1 MILRRANIK
10 DAKDIYN
17 LISSFSAKGLLLQ
30 RTLSNIYDN
39 IRDFNIIEIT
49 GDVVGIAA
57 MHVCWEDFGEIR
69 SICVKEEYSYKGY
82 GKKLVEASIKDALE
96 VKLSKLFV
104 LTYQIEFFEKLG
116 FFIVNK
122 KVLPQKIWG
131 ECINCPKFPNCD
143 ETAMMKIL

>member
-1 MILRRANIK
+1 MNLRRANIK
-10 DAKDIYN
+10 DANDIYK
-17 LISSFSAKGLLLQ
+17 LISYFAKKGLLLQ

-39 IRDFNIIEIT
+39 IRDFNVIEVDNEI
-49 GDVVGIAA
+49 VAIAA

-69 SICVKEEYSYKGY
+69 SICVKEEHFFKGY
-82 GKKLVEASIKDALE
+82 GRALVEASVRDAVD

-104 LTYQIEFFEKLG
+104 LTYQVEFFEKLG
-116 FFIVNK
+116 FFLVNK
-122 KVLPQKIWG
+122 KVLPKKIWG

>member
-10 DAKDIYN
+10 DANEIYN
-17 LISSFSAKGLLLQ
+17 LITYFSRKGLLLQ

-39 IRDFNIIEIT
+39 IRDFNLIEV
-49 GDVVGIAA
+49 DKELVGIAA

-69 SICVKEEYSYKGY
+69 SICVKEEHFFKGY
-82 GKKLVEASIKDALE
+82 GKLLVEASVKDAIE
-96 VKLSKLFV
+96 VKLTKLFV

-122 KVLPQKIWG
+122 KVLPKKIWG